1 MRTWI
6 SKILQT
12 LSSGLIIRQSIS
24 DAVRPVFFQTDI
36 EDFLYGTHG
45 GTTFVVNFRG
55 RVYALTC
62 GHVFKEFDHGKIFIT
77 AEKQAKAGS
86 PRPEIKA
93 VYYPSSPRDAAIG
106 TDVVD
111 ICVIEFTD
119 DIGPDFFK
127 GSAYVIDDN
136 TVATSRP
143 GHALL
148 VSGVLKDWTTIFP
161 EEIRIGYCRLQF
173 LDAGVFDPDPVLRRA
188 VSEFHK
194 PKFQNITGIS
204 GSPVFDQ
211 TANVLCGMVARGS
224 MTDSNCEIKY
234 IDIYDV
240 IRVLEAISAGLS
252 DTKYKKLL
260 YPSPQNE

>member
-1 MRTWI
+1 MSLLPIRRMVLPHYFRQFFLPLALLSATFRPQILHKKQIPMRTWI

-45 GTTFVVNFRG
+45 GTAFVVNFRG

-62 GHVFKEFDHGKIFIT
+62 GHVFKEFDHGRIFIT

-136 TVATSRP
+136 TVATISRTRASGKRRSKRLYNESP
-143 GHALL
+143 GGNPHWLL
-148 VSGVLKDWTTIFP
+148 SL
-161 EEIRIGYCRLQF
+161 
-173 LDAGVFDPDPVLRRA
+173 A
-188 VSEFHK
+188 VSR
-194 PKFQNITGIS
+194 
-204 GSPVFDQ
+204 
-211 TANVLCGMVARGS
+211 CRGFRS
-224 MTDSNCEIKY
+224 
-234 IDIYDV
+234 
-240 IRVLEAISAGLS
+240 
-252 DTKYKKLL
+252 
-260 YPSPQNE
+260 